1 MTLFTKLK
9 IFLTFKESN
18 YTIKTIS
25 KYFFNASWS
34 EREIGEMHG
43 ISFENKFDSR
53 HILLDY
59 SFTGFPMKK
68 NYSLSGYVELVYNFI
83 KTYIEYIKTI
93 LLESIK
99 IDNFFDF

>member
-1 MTLFTKLK
+1 
-9 IFLTFKESN
+9 
-18 YTIKTIS
+18 
-25 KYFFNASWS
+25 
-34 EREIGEMHG
+34 MHG